1 MRFPLKT
8 FNPFELGLK
17 PIPLERWLS
26 LNVANSLYIQNKC
39 KLINENLDEVI
50 FVADTF
56 RDEINDLAHT
66 LKNNFLN
73 INPSLHEQLE
83 QACCTCNQSSSLN
96 NHFLELALCVED
108 DLLFLQPDKGSFK
121 LVGAALFSPSGWNLK
136 DKQFLSIDSIHSP
149 VPHYAELLGSKVN
162 KVLSNLP
169 DAKPFERHNWSIY
182 QSNALYQ
189 PVSIKKDNT
198 ITTKSEAELKSLSIR
213 IERQSL
219 CRPLDSEMIIF
230 SIKVYNFGIDKI
242 IEDNLLTNNFL
253 ACLENLS
260 DDMIEY
266 KGLQGAINN
275 IKAFLRAYL

>member
-1 MRFPLKT
+1 MRFPLKS

-17 PIPLERWLS
+17 PIQLEHWLS
-26 LNVANSLYIQNKC
+26 LNVDNSLYIQNKC
-39 KLINENLDEVI
+39 KLINENLDDVI
-50 FVADTF
+50 FVADAF
-56 RDEINDLAHT
+56 RDEVHNLALN
-66 LKNNFLN
+66 LKNNFLS
-73 INPSLHEQLE
+73 INPSLHEHLE
-83 QACCTCNQSSSLN
+83 QACSACNKSISLN

-162 KVLSNLP
+162 KVLVNLP
-169 DAKPFERHNWSIY
+169 ISKPFERHNWSIY

-189 PVSIKKDNT
+189 PASIKKTNA
-198 ITTKSEAELKSLSIR
+198 ITAKSDAELKNLSIR

-219 CRPLDSEMIIF
+219 CRPLDSDMIVF
-230 SIKVYNFGIDKI
+230 SIKVSNFGIDKI

-253 ACLENLS
+253 ACLESLS
-260 DDMIEY
+260 DDMIQY
-266 KGLQGAINN
+266 KGLHGAIDNL
-275 IKAFLRAYL
+275 KDYLKSYA